1 MVWISQQDVQ
11 KPAVKPF
18 VGVVAVEMCV
28 DLEGESP
35 REMLR
40 RGSGRRDEPAAG
52 PGSLQQRGDG
62 EIAASTPTTI
72 TLVASVLS
80 QKFGPYLS
88 PPPLDGGGLGWG
100 GKQQMPD
107 THSPS
112 PTPPP
117 VKGGGISEANF

>member
-1 MVWISQQDVQ
+1 MWISQQDVQ
-11 KPAVKPF
+11 KPTAKPL
-18 VGVVAVEMCV
+18 VEVVAVEICV
-28 DLEGESP
+28 ELEGDQL

-100 GKQQMPD
+100 
-107 THSPS
+107 
-112 PTPPP
+112 
-117 VKGGGISEANF
+117 